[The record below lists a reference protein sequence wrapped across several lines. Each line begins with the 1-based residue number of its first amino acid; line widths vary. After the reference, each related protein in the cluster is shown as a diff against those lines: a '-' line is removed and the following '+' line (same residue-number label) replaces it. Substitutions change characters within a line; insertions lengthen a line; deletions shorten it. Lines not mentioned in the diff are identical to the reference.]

1 MKSFLYKIVVFITVP
16 LVLFT
21 LVYVFNLQKRIGYIQ
36 NISVNNDVI
45 IMGDSQMQRINPDNF
60 NAKTFNF
67 SSIGESYN
75 ITFYKLNKILSEK
88 ENNIKTLIL
97 GASIHSFSFD
107 YEKRYDHKT
116 PQGKFIFEKN
126 LYYMPLFNDPVFPFK
141 NKLVEK
147 LFYFSIFKEPKNS
160 GYGESSNK
168 NPTKDIIDIV
178 LKIHYGE
185 NPNID
190 VLNQEKYFQKIIDLC
205 KKRKVKV
212 IIVSTPYHNYY
223 KKNIPNYN
231 INKFDKIIK
240 DYKNITFLNYIND
253 KTPDY
258 LFSDGNHLNK
268 EGGNRYA
275 KKIAKN
281 L

>member
-1 MKSFLYKIVVFITVP
+1 MKSFLKKIVVFFTIP
-16 LVLFT
+16 LVFFT
-21 LVYVFNLQKRIGYIQ
+21 LVYFYNLQKKSDYIQ
-36 NISVNNDVI
+36 NISTNNDVI

-75 ITFYKLNKILSEK
+75 ITYYKLKEILSESDS
-88 ENNIKTLIL
+88 NIKTLVL
-97 GASIHSFSFD
+97 GASIHSFTFN
-107 YEKRYDHKT
+107 YEKRYDLKT
-116 PQGKFIFEKN
+116 PEAKFIFEKN
-126 LYYMPLFNDPVFPFK
+126 LYYMPLFNDTVFPFK

-147 LFYFSIFKEPKNS
+147 LFYFGLLKTPEYD
-160 GYGESSNK
+160 GYATSSNK
-168 NPTKDIIDIV
+168 NPSKDIIDIV

-185 NPNID
+185 SSNIK
-190 VLNQEKYFQKIIDLC
+190 LSNQEKYFKKIINLC
-205 KKRKVKV
+205 EKMKVKI

-231 INKFDKIIK
+231 INKFNNIIK
-240 DYKNITFLNYIND
+240 DYNNITFLNFLND

-268 EGGNRYA
+268 EGGNKYA
-275 KKIAKN
+275 KKITKS